1 MIIYAKISQNIFLL
15 VFLLTRLHDNE
26 LKLFIHDFEYS
37 TIDNTGSRQSFRS
50 SEARK
55 KFNHTSL
62 YEGQGSPLQLSHL
75 HLSLLFFTGQYLT
88 EFLLINVHIDQFY
101 RFEQT
106 VTGYVLRQFG
116 QELRQENELLV
127 DQNVLIKLQDSCK
140 VNQKNPKIS
149 IYAFQVLQKQ
159 IQVHYSS
166 IKKDNSP
173 FDK

>member
-1 MIIYAKISQNIFLL
+1 MQKYHKIFFLL

-37 TIDNTGSRQSFRS
+37 TIDNTGSRQSYRS

-55 KFNHTSL
+55 SSTTHRCTRARERGIN
-62 YEGQGSPLQLSHL
+62 PLSHL
-75 HLSLLFFTGQYLT
+75 CLSLLLFTGQYLT

-116 QELRQENELLV
+116 QELCQENELLM
-127 DQNVLIKLQDSCK
+127 DQNVFVKLQDSCK
-140 VNQKNPKIS
+140 LTQKTK
-149 IYAFQVLQKQ
+149 
-159 IQVHYSS
+159 
-166 IKKDNSP
+166 
-173 FDK
+173 